1 MLIAVAAGAG
11 FVVAALFQGPAAADG
26 LRDGS
31 GDEPHRIVGGLVD
44 SVAQLTVTERPRD
57 VRQRPSGADDSRRD
71 GLRAPL
77 AEPIRGVV
85 APREKPPPTDLRR
98 STGAPRVTASV
109 PVRAAERERLR
120 PASVARAA
128 HRPVRHVELAPPA
141 ADAPRQPATPA
152 PHVVRT
158 TTVSPVVGLIAAP
171 LPSVVDIVNAVPIRP
186 VIRALLCVA
195 DAVPP
200 PVARPVTVPAATPP
214 LPAPPALTPVTGPA
228 PAAAVAALPAVPA
241 PAAVRTAAPP
251 SAPQRMSVVGPAGAA
266 FSTGHLT
273 AHPSP
278 VDAGGLLSGQ
288 PVAPADQDAAGVDT
302 GSTPSP
308 GLARPLE
315 RQSHVDAGPP
325 ADLVPLLV
333 ESRTLSPITRPG

>member
-1 MLIAVAAGAG
+1 MLIAAAAGAG

-31 GDEPHRIVGGLVD
+31 GDEPHRIVGGLVE
-44 SVAQLTVTERPRD
+44 SVAQLTVAERPRD
-57 VRQRPSGADDSRRD
+57 VRQAPPGADERRRD

-77 AEPIRGVV
+77 GGPIRDVV
-85 APREKPPPTDLRR
+85 ASREKPPPTDLRR
-98 STGAPRVTASV
+98 STGAPRVTAPV

-128 HRPVRHVELAPPA
+128 HRPVRHVELAQPA
-141 ADAPRQPATPA
+141 ADAPRQPAAPA
-152 PHVVRT
+152 PPVVRAP
-158 TTVSPVVGLIAAP
+158 TVSPVVGLIAAP

-186 VIRALLCVA
+186 IVMALLCVA
-195 DAVPP
+195 DAVLP

-214 LPAPPALTPVTGPA
+214 LPAPPAVTPVTGPA

-241 PAAVRTAAPP
+241 PAAVHAAAPP
-251 SAPQRMSVVGPAGAA
+251 SAPHRMSVVGPARAA
-266 FSTGHLT
+266 VSTGHPT

-278 VDAGGLLSGQ
+278 VDVGELLSGQ
-288 PVAPADQDAAGVDT
+288 PIAPADQDAASVDN
-302 GSTPSP
+302 GSTPGP

-333 ESRTLSPITRPG
+333 ESRALSPMTRPG